1 MMSGRVHEASD
12 TETEIEE
19 AGPGPEDGRTARAR
33 RTHEAIVDAVIELLE
48 GGELRPTAEAIAE
61 RARVSPRSVF
71 QHFPE
76 RDGLIAAVAQR
87 QAERVMA
94 LVRRLPTDGPLEA
107 RLDAFVDQRARVW
120 EFVTPVRRSAILTE
134 PFSEDVAAWLARF
147 RVLSRAETQRVFAQ
161 ELEGMDRAGRARV
174 GHALSAV
181 GEWTFWES
189 LRAHQGLSR
198 TQARAAV
205 REAVQALLGR
215 GADPPAP
222 PPRDRRPSAR

>member
-1 MMSGRVHEASD
+1 MEAAID
-12 TETEIEE
+12 LK
-19 AGPGPEDGRTARAR
+19 PGAEDGRNARAR

-48 GGELRPTAEAIAE
+48 AGDLRPTAEAIAE
-61 RARVSPRSVF
+61 RAAISPRSVF

-94 LVRRLPTDGPLEA
+94 LVRRLPTEGPLEE
-107 RLDAFVDQRARVW
+107 RLDAFVEQRARVW

-147 RVLSRAETQRVFAQ
+147 RMLSRAETERVFAP
-161 ELEGMDRAGRARV
+161 ELDGMDRARRARV
-174 GHALSAV
+174 VRALAAV
-181 GEWTFWES
+181 GEWPFWES

-198 TQARAAV
+198 KDARGAV
-205 REAVQALLGR
+205 REVVQALL
-215 GADPPAP
+215 
-222 PPRDRRPSAR
+222 AR